1 MPYLVE
7 RVTQLEAVP
16 TRAPKYLGRR
26 WWCARLESAS
36 ASGAI
41 LSISS
46 NAPTNAKYWAVSDSS
61 DSNFCVYRDDVA
73 HTHSLARVVRLLKGR
88 LDASTGWGLCI
99 YRAADGEPE
108 TKPVVCKQGE
118 Q

>member
-1 MPYLVE
+1 MVVRKTRVRVCVRGDLVNL
-7 RVTQLEAVP
+7 LE
-16 TRAPKYLGRR
+16 
-26 WWCARLESAS
+26 CADECE
-36 ASGAI
+36 
-41 LSISS
+41 
-46 NAPTNAKYWAVSDSS
+46 YWAVSDSS

-99 YRAADGEPE
+99 YSAADGEPE